1 VVGLGGR
8 ESELPSDLAPQLQ
21 RRLAIAS
28 ALASRPLFLMLDEPT
43 AGQDAEGRSFIRAAL
58 EMQRSRGAAAVITHD
73 LKFAQDVCDHNVTIT
88 HGHVSHIGTVSVEI
102 DFSGR

>member
-1 VVGLGGR
+1 MVGRGGR
-8 ESELPSDLAPQLQ
+8 ASEHPANLAPPLQ
-21 RRLAIAS
+21 QRLAIAS

-58 EMQRSRGAAAVITHD
+58 EMQRSRSATAVITHD

-88 HGHVSHIGTVSVEI
+88 HGQLSNIGTISLET
-102 DFSGR
+102 DFSDP

>member
-1 VVGLGGR
+1 MVGLGGR
-8 ESELPSDLAPQLQ
+8 ESEHPADLAPPLQ

-28 ALASRPLFLMLDEPT
+28 ALASRPLFLMLNEPT
-43 AGQDAEGRSFIRAAL
+43 AGQDAEGRSFIGAAL

-88 HGHVSHIGTVSVEI
+88 HGQVSHIGTISLETEC
-102 DFSGR
+102 SGP